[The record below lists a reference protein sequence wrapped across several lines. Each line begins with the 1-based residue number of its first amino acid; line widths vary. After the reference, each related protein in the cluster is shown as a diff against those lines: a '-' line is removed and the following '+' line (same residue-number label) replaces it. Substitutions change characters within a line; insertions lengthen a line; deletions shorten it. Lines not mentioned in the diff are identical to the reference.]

1 LIRSARPHVAL
12 VDGNVHSPSGLAPEI
27 RSVRE
32 VTHMTE
38 VTRRGFL
45 RTASLGT
52 AAFGILAAV
61 PGAVFA
67 QQQPQGAADQD
78 DGDESPADSS
88 TLPASAPAS
97 ALAPI
102 ETPSPWLLYVRDA
115 GRGELALL
123 SGEQELI
130 FTDPDLLA
138 RVQQVASGGQ
148 GRSMSS
154 DREAPEIASDPTFLS
169 SFPYVATPYQGFNHE
184 GVSTV

>member
-1 LIRSARPHVAL
+1 
-12 VDGNVHSPSGLAPEI
+12 
-27 RSVRE
+27 
-32 VTHMTE
+32 MTE

-67 QQQPQGAADQD
+67 QQQQQQGAADQD
-78 DGDESPADSS
+78 DGDSS
-88 TLPASAPAS
+88 SAGSGTMPASAPA
-97 ALAPI
+97 LAPV

-115 GRGELALL
+115 GRGELAIL

-138 RVQQVASGGQ
+138 RVQQV
-148 GRSMSS
+148 SS
-154 DREAPEIASDPTFLS
+154 
-169 SFPYVATPYQGFNHE
+169 
-184 GVSTV
+184 